1 MGDDLDQE
9 QEGALN
15 KHLRIGS
22 NDPLKTSYHP
32 TYLMYHLFR
41 AGKMRQK

>member
-22 NDPLKTSYHP
+22 NDPLKTSYLP
-32 TYLMYHLFR
+32 IYLMYQLFR
-41 AGKMRQK
+41 AEKMRQR